1 MGEQNPPADAMAA
14 ERAAQP
20 PSCTRLFTEFA
31 RMGLSGF
38 GGVLPFAR
46 RGIVE
51 RNGWLSDA
59 EFAEML
65 SLGQVL
71 PGPNVVN
78 LSVML
83 GYRYHGIRGAASAM
97 AGLVAVP
104 AVLLLLIVMLYDHY
118 SALPLVQH
126 LLKGMGA
133 VAAGLVLAT
142 AVKLAQGQSRT
153 WRAAVIGLAVFAA
166 IGVLQWPLLP
176 VMAVLIPLALVLE
189 WRAMR

>member
-1 MGEQNPPADAMAA
+1 MGEQNLPADAMAA
-14 ERAAQP
+14 ERAAQA

-59 EFAEML
+59 EFTEML

-104 AVLLLLIVMLYDHY
+104 AVLLLLIVMLYDRY

-153 WRAAVIGLAVFAA
+153 WRAAVIGLAVFVA

>member
-1 MGEQNPPADAMAA
+1 MGDQNPPADAMAA
-14 ERAAQP
+14 ERAAQA

-59 EFAEML
+59 EFTEML

-97 AGLVAVP
+97 SGLVVVP

>member
-1 MGEQNPPADAMAA
+1 MGDQNPPADAMAA
-14 ERAAQP
+14 ERAAQA

-59 EFAEML
+59 EFTEML

-97 AGLVAVP
+97 SGLVAVP

-118 SALPLVQH
+118 SALPLMQH

>member
-1 MGEQNPPADAMAA
+1 MGERNPPADAMAA
-14 ERAAQP
+14 GRAAP
-20 PSCTRLFTEFA
+20 APSCAKLFTEFA

-97 AGLVAVP
+97 TGLVAVP

-118 SALPLVQH
+118 SALPLVQQ
-126 LLKGMGA
+126 LLKGMAA

-142 AVKLAQGQSRT
+142 AIKLAQGQSRT
-153 WRAAVIGLAVFAA
+153 RRAAGIGLAVFLS

-176 VMAVLIPLALVLE
+176 VMAVLIPLALILE
-189 WRAMR
+189 WRAMQ